1 LYKVSEY
8 PLCGHII
15 MEVSD
20 MYNVGE
26 AVVYS
31 SYGVCTVSSIEKRDF
46 AGESR
51 EYYVLRPVGNKSNTF
66 YVPTENEALTSR
78 MRKVYSRSEV
88 EKLIGDMPDEGLIW
102 IDNESQRKEEY
113 RRIISGGDRSELIR
127 LIKTLYLKRRDLS
140 DQHKKLHSAD
150 ERFLSEAENMLYDEF
165 AYALDISRDEVLPYI
180 KEHLSA

>member
-1 LYKVSEY
+1 
-8 PLCGHII
+8 
-15 MEVSD
+15 

-31 SYGVCTVSSIEKRDF
+31 SYGVCTVSAIENRDF
-46 AGESR
+46 GGDSI
-51 EYYVLRPVGNKSNTF
+51 EYYVLRPVGNKNNTF
-66 YVPTENEALTSR
+66 YVPTKNEKLTR
-78 MRKVYSRSEV
+78 QMRKVYSRSEV
-88 EKLIGDMPDEGLIW
+88 EKLIGGMPEEGLIW
-102 IDNESQRKEEY
+102 IDNDFQRKEEY

-127 LIKTLYLKRRDLS
+127 LIKTLYLKQQDLL

-180 KEHLSA
+180 KKRVSAS